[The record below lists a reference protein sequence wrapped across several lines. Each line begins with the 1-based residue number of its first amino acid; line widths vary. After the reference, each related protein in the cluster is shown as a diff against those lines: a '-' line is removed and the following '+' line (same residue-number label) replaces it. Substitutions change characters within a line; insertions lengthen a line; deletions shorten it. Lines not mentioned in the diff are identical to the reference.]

1 MLDMLE
7 KIEQKFNFR
16 YMLLKVLLLI
26 CMHFMMCRC
35 DFFLKNDPSLFFL
48 KLFFVNKLLPLLFN
62 KSQQLVISKYS
73 SAASLVV

>member
-1 MLDMLE
+1 
-7 KIEQKFNFR
+7 
-16 YMLLKVLLLI
+16 
-26 CMHFMMCRC
+26 MMCRC

-73 SAASLVV
+73 SAASLVVESVSVFHCSQNQTAPSPTYWQL